1 MKSRRVARAL
11 EVTEWADR
19 PIRWAVRI
27 ALALAP
33 APFRTLRKLPLMAL
47 CRVIDFQV
55 LLLKK

>member
-1 MKSRRVARAL
+1 MKSWRVARAL

-27 ALALAP
+27 ALAP